1 MSILDYAVMVLML
14 AVVLFVGWLSGRK
27 SGDSDEF
34 LMADRSLNKFQ
45 VGLSMAATDF
55 GGSGLVAAIGYCYVV
70 GMGGIWWNLAAAP
83 AFLLVGLFL
92 ARKLNKLDGAT
103 VPDYLGKRY
112 CPSVKY
118 IASVMHI
125 CTNVA
130 FLSTQFTISAVML
143 HAITGLN
150 ANVTLVIS
158 VVLVI
163 FLTSGGLRAVVNT
176 DDILFIIIVLSVI
189 LAVPFTLRAGGGL
202 TALMSGMPDG
212 FMSVGSIGVWTPI
225 SWIIMCILSYS
236 TNQSYIQRM
245 VSAKNEGTAQFAS
258 LFTAGFYLV
267 ISVVLGLI
275 GVAASVLLP
284 GIEDTNSV
292 FPELLVHY
300 FPQGLAGLCVAGVF
314 AATISTG
321 TSILHAT
328 VILFVNDLWKPAVRN
343 TKKADNEV
351 LFSKV
356 FLLIIAVFSTVI
368 SLFFHNII
376 DVIYTAGLFYG
387 IAVFAPLIMGI
398 NSKIATAKGALASVI
413 GSVAVSLVWELAVT
427 KNVAALSGIPSNL
440 VGLGV
445 SFLLIFTVSALDK
458 KRRKL

>member
-1 MSILDYAVMVLML
+1 MSIVDDAVMVFML
-14 AVVLFVGWLSGRK
+14 AAVLVVGWLSGRK
-27 SGDSDEF
+27 SADAEAF
-34 LMADRSLNKFQ
+34 LTADKNLNKFQ

-83 AFLLVGLFL
+83 AFLLVGLFF

-112 CPSVKY
+112 CPAVKY
-118 IASVMHI
+118 IAGGMHI
-125 CTNVA
+125 CTNIA

-143 HAITGLN
+143 HTITGLN
-150 ANVTLVIS
+150 TNITLVIS
-158 VVLVI
+158 VLLVI

-176 DDILFIIIVLSVI
+176 DDTLFLIIVVSVI
-189 LAVPFTLRAGGGL
+189 LAVVSTLHAVGGVAEL
-202 TALMSGMPDG
+202 ATRVPDG
-212 FMSVGSIGVWTPI
+212 FMNIGSIGVWTPI
-225 SWIIMCILSYS
+225 SWMLMCIISYS
-236 TNQSYIQRM
+236 TNQSYVQRM
-245 VSAKNEGTAQFAS
+245 VSAKNEGTAQFAA

-267 ISVVLGLI
+267 ISVALGLI

-292 FPELLVHY
+292 FPELLMHY
-300 FPQGLAGLCVAGVF
+300 FPQGLAGLCIAGVF

-328 VILFVNDLWKPAVRN
+328 VILFMNDLRKPVVGDSGSVGKELWCSR
-343 TKKADNEV
+343 
-351 LFSKV
+351 L
-356 FLLIIAVFSTVI
+356 FLLGTAVFSTVL

-387 IAVFAPLIMGI
+387 IAVFVPLLMGM
-398 NSKIATAKGALASVI
+398 NSKIATARGALVSVV
-413 GSVAVSLVWELAVT
+413 GSVAVSLLWELVVIKQSAV
-427 KNVAALSGIPSNL
+427 LSGVPSNL
-440 VGLGV
+440 VGLAV
-445 SFLLIFTVSALDK
+445 SFILILAVSALD
-458 KRRKL
+458 RKGG